1 MLVGEHDPVGME
13 KFYEL
18 AIAGLVLV
26 YSHCVVLEYQ
36 RLMDR
41 ILARLHEKL
50 YHSLPDVPTIKN
62 IAIFAPSVNKLV
74 AKAVAR
80 SLIQPLTFDYRPYMQ
95 HAADDEDFSTAVG
108 TAVHDL
114 LERRIATGED
124 YYSQKSPNRLVKWSN
139 QYYRRRAERASR
151 LSQKDQVDVIRGA
164 KPVPTTTTAR
174 AESTK
179 HKNMRKARKSK
190 RTGAHAG
197 ELLKA
202 DDAPEI
208 NTASSEP
215 TLKIAVES
223 NQDPAASSKADTAT
237 HPKEKRVNKPR
248 CYVCKERGH
257 TKRDCLKHNNGIVI
271 SYNTT
276 ATATTATT
284 PAIITGEFIDHRPVE
299 AENKVTKRTHR
310 PPPVCFACNE
320 EGHIARKCPA
330 PPTAYIHGKA
340 ASPYSATGILSDI
353 TNQRRSNYARNKNQ
367 RRAKAERIYY
377 APIVDKGNVEW

>member
-1 MLVGEHDPVGME
+1 MLAGEHDPVGME
-13 KFYEL
+13 KFEEL

-36 RLMDR
+36 SLMDS

-62 IAIFAPSVNKLV
+62 IAIFAPSVNQLV

-80 SLIQPLTFDYRPYMQ
+80 SLLQPLTFDYGPYMQ
-95 HAADDEDFSTAVG
+95 HAANDEDFSTAVG

-114 LERRIATGED
+114 LERRITTGET
-124 YYSQKSPNRLVKWSN
+124 YYSQKSLNRFVKWSN
-139 QYYRRRAERASR
+139 EYYQRRAERASR
-151 LSQKDQVDVIRGA
+151 LPQKDQVEVIRGA
-164 KPVPTTTTAR
+164 ELVPTTTTAR
-174 AESTK
+174 AESMK
-179 HKNMRKARKSK
+179 HKNIRKARKSK
-190 RTGAHAG
+190 KMGAHAG

-202 DDAPEI
+202 DDAPEVK
-208 NTASSEP
+208 TASSEP
-215 TLKIAVES
+215 TLKIVIES
-223 NQDPAASSKADTAT
+223 KQNPAASSKGDTAT
-237 HPKEKRVNKPR
+237 NLKGKRMNKPR

-257 TKRDCLKHNNGIVI
+257 TKRDCLKHTNDIVT
-271 SYNTT
+271 SYTTT
-276 ATATTATT
+276 ATATTTTT
-284 PAIITGEFIDHRPVE
+284 PATITGELTDHRPVE
-299 AENKVTKRTHR
+299 AEKKVARRAHR

-330 PPTAYIHGKA
+330 PPAAYIHERA
-340 ASPYSATGILSDI
+340 ASPNSATGILSDI